1 MSSLYTP
8 VPQADMEEGEGAG
21 NSKSSGAAGL
31 AGPAG
36 DPSDLESDTISHHIL
51 ERVSLTEEDVSADKL

>member
-8 VPQADMEEGEGAG
+8 IPQADMEEGEETG

-31 AGPAG
+31 AGPAA
-36 DPSDLESDTISHHIL
+36 DPSDLEDDTVSHHIM
-51 ERVSLTEEDVSADKL
+51 ERVSLTEEDVSADKP

>member
-8 VPQADMEEGEGAG
+8 IPQADMEEGEEDG

-31 AGPAG
+31 AGPAA
-36 DPSDLESDTISHHIL
+36 DPCDLENDTISHHII
-51 ERVSLTEEDVSADKL
+51 ERVSLTEEDVSADRL